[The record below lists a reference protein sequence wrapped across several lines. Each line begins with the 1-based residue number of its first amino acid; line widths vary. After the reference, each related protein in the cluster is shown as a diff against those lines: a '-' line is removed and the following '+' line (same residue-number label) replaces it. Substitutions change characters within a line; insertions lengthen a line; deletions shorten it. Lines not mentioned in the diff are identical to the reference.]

1 VENKRLI
8 SSYFDK
14 FENCWCHG
22 DWIELTSHDGV
33 FISGRADA
41 VLNPS
46 GVRIGT
52 AEIYSQ
58 VQKVEEIL
66 ECCAVGQQWKNDE
79 RVVLFVV
86 LRDNLQ
92 LTDEIKKKI
101 VSVIRANATP
111 RHVPSKIIQVRGV
124 PKTNNGK
131 LVEIAVKNVIHGRDV
146 VNKDSIEDPS
156 ILEEYKNILELQ
168 ED

>member
-1 VENKRLI
+1 MI
-8 SSYFDK
+8 HSYFEK

-22 DWIELTSHDGV
+22 DWIEWTEHHGV

-58 VQKVEEIL
+58 VQKIGEVL
-66 ECCAVGQQWKNDE
+66 ESCAVGQHWNNDE
-79 RVVLFVV
+79 RVILFVV
-86 LRDNLQ
+86 LKDGLK
-92 LTDEIKKKI
+92 LDEDLKKKI
-101 VSVIRANATP
+101 KQVIRENATP
-111 RHVPSKIIQVRGV
+111 RHVPSKIIQVSGV
-124 PKTNNGK
+124 PKTHNGK
-131 LVEIAVKNVIHGRDV
+131 LVEIAVKNVIHGKPV
-146 VNKDSIEDPS
+146 VNTDSIMNPEV
-156 ILEEYKNILELQ
+156 LEEFKNIPELQ